1 MRTRQLSFHFG
12 IKLLSLAAAAT
23 WTAGRRFMTGRFDYP
38 CDVATALC
46 VSNAIVLLL
55 PTIGENVRVS
65 LRFACG
71 YLALAVIM
79 SLCIKQ
85 GVAVVPV
92 MMACVIVFLGYR
104 AIKKYERVRALF
116 RNDEVWKTVEENA
129 RWLYVSL
136 YFLCCSFVLLAAAA
150 GKGMWLA
157 AMSQLVLYAVL
168 LIRSYLG
175 RTFYMSEAKEE
186 VVKNIIKGT
195 LRPVVTAVTDEEDT
209 ARMGRLYD
217 RAVRLMEEKKP
228 YLRDGYCLPDMAASL
243 FSNKAYLSR
252 TINIFSGRNFRQFV
266 NYYRVNYSVD
276 LMKKDPY
283 LRVTELATMSGFHN
297 VVTYNMAFKLNMNET
312 PSECLLRMRVKAGE
326 SPSS

>member
-1 MRTRQLSFHFG
+1 MRIRQISFHFG
-12 IKLLSLAAAAT
+12 IKLLSLAAAAA
-23 WTAGRRFMTGRFDYP
+23 WTAGRRFMTGRFNFP
-38 CDVATALC
+38 CDAATSLC
-46 VSNAIVLLL
+46 VANTIVLLL

-65 LRFACG
+65 LRFALG
-71 YLALAVIM
+71 YAALAVIM
-79 SLCIKQ
+79 SLCTERSLDI
-85 GVAVVPV
+85 VPV
-92 MMACVIVFLGYR
+92 LMACIILFLCYR

-116 RNDEVWKTVEENA
+116 RNDEVWKAVEENA

-136 YFLCCSFVLLAAAA
+136 YFLCCALVLFAAAV
-150 GKGMWLA
+150 GKGMWFA
-157 AMSQLVLYAVL
+157 AIIQLTLYAVL

-175 RTFYMSEAKEE
+175 RTFYLGEAKEE

-195 LRPVVTAVTDEEDT
+195 LRPVTTVVTDEEDT

-252 TINIFSGRNFRQFV
+252 TINVFSGRNFRQFV

-283 LRVTELATMSGFHN
+283 LRVTELASMSGFHN

-312 PSECLLRMRVKAGE
+312 PSECLMRMRVRAGE